1 MNREQRIEYLK
12 MHLKKGRFRHSLAVE
27 AEAARLAERFGLDA
41 ERAARAGLIHD
52 AAKNMPIDEQL
63 SAIRA
68 DGFEMDEFFALSEP
82 LYHGPAGA
90 YVARTRLGETDE
102 EVLDAIRYHTVPSLE
117 PRPLAVVLLIAD
129 MIEPERDY
137 PGVRQLRLA
146 AKENLEEA
154 FLLALASPMVYELGR
169 RHIVHPNSLI
179 VYNRL
184 LALKSRQADG
194 TIMKKEE

>member
-1 MNREQRIEYLK
+1 MDREQRVAYLK
-12 MHLKKGRFRHSLAVE
+12 THLKKGRFRHSLAVE
-27 AEAARLAERFGLDA
+27 EEAAKLAGRFGLDA

-52 AAKNMPIDEQL
+52 AAKNMSTDDQL
-63 SAIRA
+63 AALQA
-68 DGFEMDEFFALSEP
+68 DGFVMDEFFALSPP

-90 YVARTRLGETDE
+90 YVARVRLGETDE
-102 EVLDAIRYHTVPSLE
+102 EVLDAIRYHTVPCLN

-129 MIEPERDY
+129 MIEPDRDF
-137 PGVRQLRLA
+137 PGVRQLREA
-146 AKENLEEA
+146 AKADLEEA

-184 LALKSRQADG
+184 VALKSRRTDG
-194 TIMKKEE
+194 TIFKKEE